1 MAEQIY
7 PEGVVPSYIQR
18 LRPYV
23 PGKPIAE
30 VQKEFGLE
38 SVVKLASNE
47 NSLGPSPKAIETML
61 KVVNEV
67 HRYPGTAN
75 TELCAALAKRYNV
88 KISNVILGSGSES
101 IMSNVMRTFFF
112 IFFEVLSVSG
122 TFVGFS
128 VMAHARATA
137 PVLVPLDDYRFNLEA
152 IAQHITPKTKIIY
165 LCNPNN
171 PTGTYFTKAELDQ
184 FLAQLPKRIL
194 VILDE
199 AYFEFTGDSPDF
211 PDSMRYRHDQVIT
224 LRTFSKAYG
233 LAGLRVGYGLANE
246 SLIKELYKVKLP
258 FEPSVLAQAAG
269 LGALEDDDFRAV
281 RRELKAFHLTVSL
294 RELAAVSAVGL
305 HRPELTATDKGDGF
319 VVEPSRVGLALAAG
333 GQLSLSATFA
343 VAVHHAD
350 DLTALVGFYIVIA
363 HLIGHLATVRRG
375 RYGADTPHGPQGFGG
390 HHATTQLDVTFTNHV
405 VVLCF
410 CRA

>member
-101 IMSNVMRTFFF
+101 IMSNVMRTFLDTSD
-112 IFFEVLSVSG
+112 EVLSVSG

-269 LGALEDDDFRAV
+269 LGALEDDDFLNKTLTMNREGREYFYKEF
-281 RRELKAFHLTVSL
+281 RRL
-294 RELAAVSAVGL
+294 GL
-305 HRPELTATDKGDGF
+305 NFYPTASNFIMLVFPSED
-319 VVEPSRVGLALAAG
+319 VVNKLNDFTL
-333 GQLSLSATFA
+333 
-343 VAVHHAD
+343 
-350 DLTALVGFYIVIA
+350 
-363 HLIGHLATVRRG
+363 RRG
-375 RYGADTPHGPQGFGG
+375 VIVRPLRGFALPHC
-390 HHATTQLDVTFTNHV
+390 ARVTIGTKEENERCVAALEQFLNT
-405 VVLCF
+405 
-410 CRA
+410 

>member
-1 MAEQIY
+1 M
-7 PEGVVPSYIQR
+7 
-18 LRPYV
+18 
-23 PGKPIAE
+23 PGQPIAE
-30 VQKEFGLE
+30 VQQEFGLE

-101 IMSNVMRTFFF
+101 IMSNVMRTFLDTSD
-112 IFFEVLSVSG
+112 EVLSVSG

-171 PTGTYFTKAELDQ
+171 PTGTYFTKAECDQ

-269 LGALEDDDFRAV
+269 LGALEDDDFLNKTLTMNREGREYFYKEF
-281 RRELKAFHLTVSL
+281 RRL
-294 RELAAVSAVGL
+294 GL
-305 HRPELTATDKGDGF
+305 NFYPTASNFIMLVFPSED
-319 VVEPSRVGLALAAG
+319 VVNKLNDFTL
-333 GQLSLSATFA
+333 
-343 VAVHHAD
+343 
-350 DLTALVGFYIVIA
+350 
-363 HLIGHLATVRRG
+363 RRG
-375 RYGADTPHGPQGFGG
+375 VIVRPLRGFALPHC
-390 HHATTQLDVTFTNHV
+390 ARVTIGTKEENERCVAALEQFLNT
-405 VVLCF
+405 
-410 CRA
+410 